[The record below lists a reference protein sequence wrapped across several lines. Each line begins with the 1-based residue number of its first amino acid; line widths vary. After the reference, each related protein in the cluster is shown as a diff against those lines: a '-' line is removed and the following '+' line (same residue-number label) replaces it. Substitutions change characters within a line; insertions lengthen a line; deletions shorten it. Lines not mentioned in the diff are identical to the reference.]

1 VDFSTKVTIGKGIR
15 LLKKTIRT
23 VPTVTIRKLK
33 STQSIVKPIAFFYGI
48 VTNKLKELFLNQL
61 FEVRESKPLRYVLQT
76 GEVMYYDW
84 LHG

>member
-1 VDFSTKVTIGKGIR
+1 VDFSTKFTIGKGIR